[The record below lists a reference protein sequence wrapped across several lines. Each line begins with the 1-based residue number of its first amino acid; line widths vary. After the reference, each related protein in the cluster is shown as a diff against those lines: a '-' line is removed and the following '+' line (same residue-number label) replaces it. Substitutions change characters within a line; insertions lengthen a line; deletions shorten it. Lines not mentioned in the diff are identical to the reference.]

1 MQFMP
6 FIRPS
11 FLRLYVIM
19 SEDLPLRA
27 RYPALNKHKGR
38 SRAPALT
45 LPAAGQQRLRSE
57 KDSLGKKKE
66 KEKSGE
72 EAQGGECTESLNI
85 KSGAPRHTSRH

>member
-27 RYPALNKHKGR
+27 RYPALNKHKER

-45 LPAAGQQRLRSE
+45 LPAAGQQR
-57 KDSLGKKKE
+57 LGKKKE

-72 EAQGGECTESLNI
+72 EAQGGEPLNI